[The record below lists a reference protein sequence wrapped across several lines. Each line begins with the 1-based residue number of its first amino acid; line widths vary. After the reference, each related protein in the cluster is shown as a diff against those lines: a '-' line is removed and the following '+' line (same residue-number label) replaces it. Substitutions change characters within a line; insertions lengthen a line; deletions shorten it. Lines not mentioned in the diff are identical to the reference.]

1 MDCAGEIAEY
11 KIGTD
16 KPVLDRSREKAK
28 ISRAMALVKNHGYD
42 KAVEELFMQLMS
54 LSRRHQYSIIRK
66 VDDYIQ
72 TNYKVVDELPIDDDT
87 MVVYQGIPGAYQ
99 EEAMVKFFGEM

>member
-1 MDCAGEIAEY
+1 MRNIRSV
-11 KIGTD
+11 TD

-87 MVVYQGIPGAYQ
+87 MVVYQEFLAHIR
-99 EEAMVKFFGEM
+99 KKRW

>member
-1 MDCAGEIAEY
+1 MVDLKQIRAEIDKIDEQIIDLFEQRMDCAGEIAEY

-42 KAVEELFMQLMS
+42 KAVEE
-54 LSRRHQYSIIRK
+54 
-66 VDDYIQ
+66 
-72 TNYKVVDELPIDDDT
+72 
-87 MVVYQGIPGAYQ
+87 
-99 EEAMVKFFGEM
+99 